1 MYRFVYIIFLGNEI
15 GFILISSRKQP
26 LENGTWLFNLD
37 GILFGF
43 PVVLSSLSA
52 FSKETVWAITI
63 LLISQR
69 LIRHSYGGEE
79 WLHSGTHFITI
90 TCFTHLELIFPWGA
104 RDSNSKASHNCKW
117 KRKKQLF
124 NRAADNDIF
133 KENIQQRHASFSW
146 IVKHKVIAGD
156 GYIIN
161 HQRVNFKRLYSLVAM
176 NWLKIP
182 KTFTSEDNFDSSR

>member
-1 MYRFVYIIFLGNEI
+1 MYRFVYIIFHGNEI

-133 KENIQQRHASFSW
+133 KEIFNRDTPALELNSETQSYRRWWLYYKPPASQFQKAVQFSRNELIKNPENIHFR
-146 IVKHKVIAGD
+146 
-156 GYIIN
+156 
-161 HQRVNFKRLYSLVAM
+161 R
-176 NWLKIP
+176 
-182 KTFTSEDNFDSSR
+182 